1 MAGIYFTNYISLAFA
16 LDNAAMLT
24 ALFYRRIYFH
34 NNTQMQ

>member
-1 MAGIYFTNYISLAFA
+1 MAGIYFTNYISLALA
-16 LDNAAMLT
+16 LDNSAVFT